1 MMLMLMMTVA
11 VTLVAASP
19 IDESDEENA
28 LFAADD
34 DSSNDSDASAEDDD
48 TDEELTRVA
57 RSSDAAVR
65 QRERG
70 QGRREGKAKGHKKNG
85 NNSTLILMRF
95 HVRPLKSQ
103 PKLRLEVQSQAVV
116 HPKKSGKNPKKIRK
130 KNPKYSRFF

>member
-19 IDESDEENA
+19 VDESDEENA

-34 DSSNDSDASAEDDD
+34 DSSNDSDTSAEDDD

-57 RSSDAAVR
+57 RSSDSTVR

-85 NNSTLILMRF
+85 CRYTKGPWSDCDTTTNQRSRSLTLKKGDASCEQTKSITK
-95 HVRPLKSQ
+95 PCKKAKSQ
-103 PKLRLEVQSQAVV
+103 TGRR
-116 HPKKSGKNPKKIRK
+116 NR
-130 KNPKYSRFF
+130 N

>member
-1 MMLMLMMTVA
+1 LNPASANFEINEMKWTMMLMLMMTVA

-19 IDESDEENA
+19 VDESDEENA

-34 DSSNDSDASAEDDD
+34 DSSDNSDTSAEDDD

-57 RSSDAAVR
+57 RSSDATVR

-85 NNSTLILMRF
+85 NNTTLILR
-95 HVRPLKSQ
+95 KSW
-103 PKLRLEVQSQAVV
+103 
-116 HPKKSGKNPKKIRK
+116 KSWNFSVSLDSFWKFG
-130 KNPKYSRFF
+130 